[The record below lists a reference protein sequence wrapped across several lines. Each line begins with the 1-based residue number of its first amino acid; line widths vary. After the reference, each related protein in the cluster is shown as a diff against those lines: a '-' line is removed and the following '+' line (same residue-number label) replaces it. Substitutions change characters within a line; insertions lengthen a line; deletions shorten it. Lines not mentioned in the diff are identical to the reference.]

1 MLQINYQN
9 QTKYEMD
16 EYVEVFK
23 RIAKHTLKKFNMKGN
38 IAEIYRGCFKSICWG
53 CIKYM
58 QNCHNNNCG
67 ELSLC
72 LFMIK
77 YKLKD

>member
-38 IAEIYRGCFKSICWG
+38 I
-53 CIKYM
+53 
-58 QNCHNNNCG
+58 
-67 ELSLC
+67 ELSLT
-72 LFMIK
+72 LVSRNTIK
-77 YKLKD
+77 EITDKKNLVLTLMKQKQRK